1 MRAAESMLRAM
12 RRIVY
17 AMLCMLVAASAT
29 AAPGGFVPSSA
40 GPPLAPRRH
49 GFMLYLSQPLGG
61 GGGGALHPRFG
72 FRIEQVRMMGNSG
85 APGAGDP
92 IQHRA
97 LVGWQLEG
105 LGNLRASNM
114 KLELGS
120 RVTYDVT
127 RGAFKPSASHDS
139 QAPGPTLRPAF
150 RSAIETLPP
159 RAPAPRDQ
167 PPAKLRT
174 SVRVSL
180 PQGEM

>member
-1 MRAAESMLRAM
+1 
-12 RRIVY
+12 
-17 AMLCMLVAASAT
+17 MLCMLVAASAT

-105 LGNLRASNM
+105 LGNLQASNM

-127 RGAFKPSASHDS
+127 HGVFKPSASHDS
-139 QAPGPTLRPAF
+139 ETRSPPLRAAF
-150 RSAIETLPP
+150 RSASETLPAL
-159 RAPAPRDQ
+159 APSSRDLL
-167 PPAKLRT
+167 PAKLRT
-174 SVRVSL
+174 SVRASL
-180 PQGEM
+180 PQGEMYSHAR

>member
-1 MRAAESMLRAM
+1 MRAAALMLRAM

-17 AMLCMLVAASAT
+17 AVLCMLIAASAT
-29 AAPGGFVPSSA
+29 AAPGGFVSSPA

-61 GGGGALHPRFG
+61 GGGGALHPKFG

-97 LVGWQLEG
+97 LIGWQLEG
-105 LGNLRASNM
+105 LGNLQASNM

-127 RGAFKPSASHDS
+127 HGAFKPSALRDS
-139 QAPGPTLRPAF
+139 ETRSPPLRAAF
-150 RSAIETLPP
+150 RSANSTLPP
-159 RAPAPRDQ
+159 LASSPRDL

-174 SVRVSL
+174 SVRISL

>member
-1 MRAAESMLRAM
+1 MLLA
-12 RRIVY
+12 V
-17 AMLCMLVAASAT
+17 SAT
-29 AAPGGFVPSSA
+29 AAPGGFVPSPG

-61 GGGGALHPRFG
+61 GGALHPKLG

-105 LGNLRASNM
+105 LGNLPASNM

-127 RGAFKPSASHDS
+127 HGAFKLSALHDS
-139 QAPGPTLRPAF
+139 ETRNPPLRAAF
-150 RSAIETLPP
+150 RSANETLPP
-159 RAPAPRDQ
+159 LAPSPRDL

-180 PQGEM
+180 PQGEMYSHTR